1 MDITDKLNMTM
12 LCDFYE
18 LTMGN
23 GYLEAGLKDRITYF
37 DIFFRDIPDH
47 GGYAICAG
55 LERIIAYIQ
64 DLHFSEEDIEYLRS
78 KDLFSER
85 FLDYLRDFKFTGD
98 VWAIPEGTPIFPR
111 EPIITVRAPAIQ
123 AQLVET
129 FLLLIFNHQSLVAT
143 KTNRIVRA
151 AEGRVILEF
160 GSRRAQGTDAAIS
173 GARAAYIG
181 GCAGTACTIS
191 DQLFG
196 VPAGGTMAHA
206 WVQMFDS
213 EYEAFKT
220 YCEVFPTNATL
231 LVDTYNTLKSG
242 VPNAIKAFN
251 EVLRPKGITKC
262 AIRLDSGDIAY
273 LTREARRML
282 DEAGWESC
290 TITCS
295 NSLDE
300 YIIQDLLLQGAC
312 IDSFG
317 VGERLITAKS
327 EPVFGGVYKLVAVER
342 ESGEVVPK
350 IKVSENVAK
359 ITIPHFKKFFRFYD
373 RTNGKALAD
382 YLCLYNE
389 TPDDTQPLTIF
400 HPENTWKRKTLTNFR
415 AENMMVPVFRAGELV
430 YDLPPLKDIR
440 KRCAEQLETLW
451 PEVLRFE
458 NPHGYYVDL
467 SNRLWDIR
475 HDLLVNAGHS
485 QIPEKQ

>member
-1 MDITDKLNMTM
+1 MKVVNQPLRKKDAMQLVTGQPVYVDDVTPRDCLCVKLLRSPHANAIVKSINKTAAMKVPGMEAIFTWEDVDQDGRRYTQAGQTYPEASPYDRLVIDRHVRFVGDVVAILAGADEKCVDKAMKLVKVEYEVLEPVLDFHTAKDNPVLVHPEDNWESLAPVGADNKRN
-12 LCDFYE
+12 LCAHDE
-18 LTMGN
+18 CGN
-23 GYLEAGLKDRITYF
+23 GDIDAVLADCDVVIDRVYHT
-37 DIFFRDIPDH
+37 
-47 GGYAICAG
+47 
-55 LERIIAYIQ
+55 
-64 DLHFSEEDIEYLRS
+64 
-78 KDLFSER
+78 
-85 FLDYLRDFKFTGD
+85 
-98 VWAIPEGTPIFPR
+98 
-111 EPIITVRAPAIQ
+111 Q
-123 AQLVET
+123 ACQQAMMET
-129 FLLLIFNHQSLVAT
+129 F
-143 KTNRIVRA
+143 R
-151 AEGRVILEF
+151 
-160 GSRRAQGTDAAIS
+160 
-173 GARAAYIG
+173 
-181 GCAGTACTIS
+181 
-191 DQLFG
+191 
-196 VPAGGTMAHA
+196 
-206 WVQMFDS
+206 
-213 EYEAFKT
+213 T
-220 YCEVFPTNATL
+220 YCESYPTNAVL

-242 VPNAIKAFN
+242 IPNAIRAFN
-251 EVLRPKGITKC
+251 DVLKPMGITKC
-262 AIRLDSGDIAY
+262 GIRLDSGDMSY
-273 LTREARRML
+273 LTKEARRML

-382 YLCLYNE
+382 YLCLYDE

-430 YDLPPLKDIR
+430 YDLPSLKDIR